1 MQWLIDSVIKQQ
13 AFILRWKNNSNWQVY
28 RQYYYQVGI
37 KLDFQI
43 ASNNYTETASNWMKQ
58 FELERLKYNFYILK
72 ESLFYLYNIFSQC
85 TLYDDFSFENTF
97 LYT

>member
-13 AFILRWKNNSNWQVY
+13 AFIFRWKNNSHWQVY
-28 RQYYYQVGI
+28 REYYYQVGI

-43 ASNNYTETASNWMKQ
+43 ASNNYTETASNWIKQ
-58 FELERLKYNFYILK
+58 FELERLKYYFYILK
-72 ESLFYLYNIFSQC
+72 ESLFYLYNIFYSAHC
-85 TLYDDFSFENTF
+85 MTTLVLKILF